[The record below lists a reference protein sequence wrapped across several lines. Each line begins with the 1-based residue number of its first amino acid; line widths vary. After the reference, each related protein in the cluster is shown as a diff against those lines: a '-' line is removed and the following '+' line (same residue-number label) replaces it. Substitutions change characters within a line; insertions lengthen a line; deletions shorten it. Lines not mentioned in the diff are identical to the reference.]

1 MAFARIAAAA
11 GMMSMLIGTTTVR
24 AAEIVVVSTVAIKES
39 LIEIVPLFERASG
52 HKVSISFGNG
62 PTVFEQVRAGATG
75 DLFLGPD
82 EFSDPLLKEG
92 KLVAATRVDFAN
104 SGASVAVHAG
114 AHRPDISTA
123 ERFKAALLAAK
134 TVSYSGGA
142 SGRFFVRVLERL
154 GIAEEIRA
162 KLVAPK
168 QGEPVGAVVARGEAE
183 IGVHQLSELLPISG
197 IDIVGPLPAELQRK
211 IVYSAFAFPAS
222 TQHEAAHMFVTF
234 LRTGVAGAIIRRKGM
249 EPA

>member
-1 MAFARIAAAA
+1 MAFSRIAAAA
-11 GMMSMLIGTTTVR
+11 GMVTMLIGATTVQ
-24 AAEIVVVSTVAIKES
+24 AAEIVVVSTIAVKES

-52 HKVSISFGNG
+52 HKVNVTFGSG
-62 PTVFEQVRAGATG
+62 PITFQRVTEGATG

-82 EFSDPLLKEG
+82 EFSDPLLKAG
-92 KLVAATRVDFAN
+92 KLVAGSRVDFAH

-114 AHRPDISTA
+114 AHKPDVSTA
-123 ERFKAALLAAK
+123 ERFKAALLSAK
-134 TVSYSGGA
+134 TVSYSRGA
-142 SGRFFVRVLERL
+142 SGLFFVRVLERL
-154 GIAEEIRA
+154 GIAEEIKA
-162 KLVAPK
+162 KLVAPR
-168 QGEPVGAVVARGEAE
+168 QGELVGAVVARGEAE
-183 IGVHQLSELLPISG
+183 IGIHQLSELLPVSG

-222 TQHEAAHMFVTF
+222 TQQDAARSFVSF

>member
-1 MAFARIAAAA
+1 MTFSRIAATV
-11 GMMSMLIGTTTVR
+11 GVVSMLIGATAVE
-24 AAEIVVVSTVAIKES
+24 AAEIVVVSTTAIKES
-39 LIEIVPLFERASG
+39 LIDIVPLFERASG
-52 HKVSISFGNG
+52 HKVNITFGSG
-62 PTVFEQVRAGATG
+62 PTVFERVKAGATG

-82 EFSDPLLKEG
+82 EFSEPLLKEG
-92 KLVAATRVDFAN
+92 KLVASSRVDFAH

-114 AHRPDISTA
+114 APKPDVSTA

-142 SGRFFVRVLERL
+142 SGLFFARVLERL
-154 GIAEEIRA
+154 GIAEEIKA
-162 KLVAPK
+162 KLVVPR
-168 QGEPVGAVVARGEAE
+168 GEPVGAVVARGEAE
-183 IGVHQLSELLPISG
+183 IGIHQLSELLPISG

-222 TQHEAAHMFVTF
+222 TQQEAAHMFVSF

>member
-1 MAFARIAAAA
+1 MTFSRIAATV
-11 GMMSMLIGTTTVR
+11 GVVSMLIGATAVE
-24 AAEIVVVSTVAIKES
+24 AAEIVVVSTTAIKES
-39 LIEIVPLFERASG
+39 LIDIVPLFERASG
-52 HKVSISFGNG
+52 HKVNITFGSG
-62 PTVFEQVRAGATG
+62 PTVFERVKAGATG

-82 EFSDPLLKEG
+82 EFSEPLLKEG
-92 KLVAATRVDFAN
+92 KLVASSRVDFAH

-114 AHRPDISTA
+114 APKPDVSTA

-142 SGRFFVRVLERL
+142 SGLFFARVLERL
-154 GIAEEIRA
+154 GIAEEVKA
-162 KLVAPK
+162 KLVVPR
-168 QGEPVGAVVARGEAE
+168 GEPVGAVVARGEAE
-183 IGVHQLSELLPISG
+183 IGIHQLSELLPVSG
-197 IDIVGPLPAELQRK
+197 IDIVGPLPVELQRK

-222 TQHEAAHMFVTF
+222 TQQEAAHMFVSF

>member
-1 MAFARIAAAA
+1 MTFSRIAATV
-11 GMMSMLIGTTTVR
+11 GVVSMLIGATAVE
-24 AAEIVVVSTVAIKES
+24 AAEIVVVSTTAIKES
-39 LIEIVPLFERASG
+39 LIDIVPLFERASG
-52 HKVSISFGNG
+52 HKVNITFGSG
-62 PTVFEQVRAGATG
+62 PTVFERVKAGATG

-82 EFSDPLLKEG
+82 EFSEPLLKEG
-92 KLVAATRVDFAN
+92 KLVASSRVDFAH

-114 AHRPDISTA
+114 APKPDVSTA

-142 SGRFFVRVLERL
+142 SGLFFARVLERL
-154 GIAEEIRA
+154 GIAEEVKA
-162 KLVAPK
+162 KLVVPR
-168 QGEPVGAVVARGEAE
+168 GEPVGAVVARGEAE
-183 IGVHQLSELLPISG
+183 IGIHQLSELLPISG

-222 TQHEAAHMFVTF
+222 TQQEAAHMFVSF

>member
-1 MAFARIAAAA
+1 MAFSRIAATV
-11 GMMSMLIGTTTVR
+11 GVVSMLIGATAVN
-24 AAEIVVVSTVAIKES
+24 AAEIVVVSTTAIKES
-39 LIEIVPLFERASG
+39 LIDIVPLFERASG
-52 HKVSISFGNG
+52 HKVNITFGSG
-62 PTVFEQVRAGATG
+62 PTVFERVKAGATG

-82 EFSDPLLKEG
+82 EFSEPLLKEG
-92 KLVAATRVDFAN
+92 KLVAASRVDFAH

-114 AHRPDISTA
+114 AHKPDVSTA
-123 ERFKAALLAAK
+123 EKFKAALLAAK

-142 SGRFFVRVLERL
+142 SGLFFARVLERL
-154 GIAEEIRA
+154 GIAEEIKA
-162 KLVAPK
+162 KLVVPR
-168 QGEPVGAVVARGEAE
+168 GEPVGAVVARGEAE
-183 IGVHQLSELLPISG
+183 IGIHQLSELLPISG

-222 TQHEAAHMFVTF
+222 TQQEAAHMFVSF

>member
-1 MAFARIAAAA
+1 MGFSRIAATV
-11 GMMSMLIGTTTVR
+11 GVVSMLIGATTVQ
-24 AAEIVVVSTVAIKES
+24 AAEIVVVSTIAVKES

-52 HKVSISFGNG
+52 HKVNISFGSG
-62 PTVFEQVRAGATG
+62 PVVFERVKEGATG

-92 KLVAATRVDFAN
+92 KLVAGTRVDFAH

-114 AHRPDISTA
+114 AHKPDVSTS
-123 ERFKAALLAAK
+123 ERFKAALLSAK
-134 TVSYSGGA
+134 TVSYSRGA
-142 SGRFFVRVLERL
+142 SGLFFARVLERL
-154 GIAEEIRA
+154 GIAEEVKA

-168 QGEPVGAVVARGEAE
+168 PGELVGAVVARGEAE
-183 IGVHQLSELLPISG
+183 IGIHQLSELLPISG
-197 IDIVGPLPAELQRK
+197 IDIVGPLPVELQRK
-211 IVYSAFAFPAS
+211 IVYSAFFFPAA
-222 TQHEAAHMFVTF
+222 TQQEAARSFVSF

>member
-1 MAFARIAAAA
+1 MTFSRIAATV
-11 GMMSMLIGTTTVR
+11 GVVSMLIGATAVE
-24 AAEIVVVSTVAIKES
+24 AAEIVVVSTTAIKES
-39 LIEIVPLFERASG
+39 LIDIVPLFERASG
-52 HKVSISFGNG
+52 HKVNITFGSG
-62 PTVFEQVRAGATG
+62 PTVFERVKAGATG

-82 EFSDPLLKEG
+82 EFSEPLLKEG
-92 KLVAATRVDFAN
+92 KLVASSRVDFAH

-114 AHRPDISTA
+114 APKPDVSTA

-142 SGRFFVRVLERL
+142 SGLFFARVLDRL
-154 GIAEEIRA
+154 GIAEEIKA
-162 KLVAPK
+162 KLVVPR
-168 QGEPVGAVVARGEAE
+168 GEPVGAVVARGEAE
-183 IGVHQLSELLPISG
+183 IGIHQLSELLPISG

-222 TQHEAAHMFVTF
+222 TQQEAAHMFVSF

>member
-1 MAFARIAAAA
+1 
-11 GMMSMLIGTTTVR
+11 MLIGATAVN
-24 AAEIVVVSTVAIKES
+24 AAEIVVVSTTAIKES
-39 LIEIVPLFERASG
+39 LIDIVPLFERASG
-52 HKVSISFGNG
+52 HKVNITFGSG
-62 PTVFEQVRAGATG
+62 PTVFERVKAGATG

-82 EFSDPLLKEG
+82 EFSEPLLKEG
-92 KLVAATRVDFAN
+92 KLVAASRVDFAH

-114 AHRPDISTA
+114 AHKPDVSTA
-123 ERFKAALLAAK
+123 EKFKAALLAAK

-142 SGRFFVRVLERL
+142 SGLFFARVLERL
-154 GIAEEIRA
+154 GIAEEIKA
-162 KLVAPK
+162 KLVVPR
-168 QGEPVGAVVARGEAE
+168 GEPVGAVVARGEAE
-183 IGVHQLSELLPISG
+183 IGIHQLSELLPISG

-222 TQHEAAHMFVTF
+222 TQQEAAHMFVSF

>member
-1 MAFARIAAAA
+1 MAFSRIAATV
-11 GMMSMLIGTTTVR
+11 GVVSMLIGATAVN
-24 AAEIVVVSTVAIKES
+24 AAEIVVVSTTAIKES
-39 LIEIVPLFERASG
+39 LIDIVPLFERASG
-52 HKVSISFGNG
+52 HKVNITFGSG
-62 PTVFEQVRAGATG
+62 PTVFERVKAGATG

-82 EFSDPLLKEG
+82 EFSEPLLKEG
-92 KLVAATRVDFAN
+92 KLVAASRVDFAH

-114 AHRPDISTA
+114 AHKPDVSTA

-142 SGRFFVRVLERL
+142 SGLFFARVLERL
-154 GIAEEIRA
+154 GIAEEIKA
-162 KLVAPK
+162 KLVVPR
-168 QGEPVGAVVARGEAE
+168 GEPVGAVVARGEAE
-183 IGVHQLSELLPISG
+183 IGIHQLSELLPITG

-222 TQHEAAHMFVTF
+222 TQQEAAHMFVSF

>member
-1 MAFARIAAAA
+1 MAFSRIAATV
-11 GMMSMLIGTTTVR
+11 GVLSVLIGATTVQ
-24 AAEIVVVSTVAIKES
+24 AAEIVVVSTIAVKES
-39 LIEIVPLFERASG
+39 LIDIVPMFERASG
-52 HKVSISFGNG
+52 HKVNITFGSG
-62 PTVFEQVRAGATG
+62 PIVFEQVRAGATG

-82 EFSDPLLKEG
+82 EFSEPLLKEG
-92 KLVAATRVDFAN
+92 KLVAGSRVDFAH

-114 AHRPDISTA
+114 AHKPDVSTP
-123 ERFKAALLAAK
+123 ERFKAALLSAK
-134 TVSYSGGA
+134 TVSYSRGA
-142 SGRFFVRVLERL
+142 SGLFFVRVLERL

-168 QGEPVGAVVARGEAE
+168 PGELVGAVVARGEAE
-183 IGVHQLSELLPISG
+183 IGIHQLSELLPISG
-197 IDIVGPLPAELQRK
+197 IDIIGPLPAELQRK

-222 TQHEAAHMFVTF
+222 TQQEPARMFVTF

>member
-1 MAFARIAAAA
+1 MTFSRIAATV
-11 GMMSMLIGTTTVR
+11 GVVSMLIGATAVE
-24 AAEIVVVSTVAIKES
+24 AAEIVVVSTTAIKES
-39 LIEIVPLFERASG
+39 LIDIVPLFERASG
-52 HKVSISFGNG
+52 HKVNITFGSG
-62 PTVFEQVRAGATG
+62 PTVFERVKAGATG

-82 EFSDPLLKEG
+82 EFSEPLLKEG
-92 KLVAATRVDFAN
+92 KLVASSRVDFAH

-114 AHRPDISTA
+114 AHKPDVSTA

-142 SGRFFVRVLERL
+142 SGLFFARVLERL
-154 GIAEEIRA
+154 GIAEEVKA
-162 KLVAPK
+162 KLVVPR
-168 QGEPVGAVVARGEAE
+168 GEPVGAVVARGEAE
-183 IGVHQLSELLPISG
+183 IGIHQLSELLPISG
-197 IDIVGPLPAELQRK
+197 IDIVGPLPSELQRK

-222 TQHEAAHMFVTF
+222 TQQEAAHMFVSF

>member
-1 MAFARIAAAA
+1 MAFSRIAATV
-11 GMMSMLIGTTTVR
+11 GVLSVLIGATTVQ
-24 AAEIVVVSTVAIKES
+24 AAEIVVVSTIAVKES
-39 LIEIVPLFERASG
+39 LIDIVPMFERASG
-52 HKVSISFGNG
+52 HKVNITFGSG
-62 PTVFEQVRAGATG
+62 PIVFEQVRAGATG

-82 EFSDPLLKEG
+82 EFSEPLLKEG
-92 KLVAATRVDFAN
+92 KLVAGSRVDFAH

-114 AHRPDISTA
+114 AHKPDVSTP
-123 ERFKAALLAAK
+123 ERFKAALLSAK
-134 TVSYSGGA
+134 TVSYSRGA
-142 SGRFFVRVLERL
+142 SGLFFVRVLERL

-168 QGEPVGAVVARGEAE
+168 PGELVGAVVARGEAE
-183 IGVHQLSELLPISG
+183 IGIHQLSELLPISG

-222 TQHEAAHMFVTF
+222 TQQEPARMFVTF